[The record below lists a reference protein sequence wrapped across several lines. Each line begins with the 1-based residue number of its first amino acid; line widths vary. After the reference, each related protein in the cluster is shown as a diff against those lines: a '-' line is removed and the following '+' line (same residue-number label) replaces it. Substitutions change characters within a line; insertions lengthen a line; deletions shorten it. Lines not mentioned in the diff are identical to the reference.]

1 MAQKTKSGREVKC
14 GSTAA
19 LRLKGPIFE
28 EPRAGRGAIILG
40 IWRWAQKMAPAQVAA
55 TLGLRPRV
63 ITDVY
68 HSTRLE
74 AVWGEYGFG
83 RSGVA
88 GGRRPYSGD
97 RRGIGGPLKVL

>member
-63 ITDVY
+63 ITDV
-68 HSTRLE
+68 
-74 AVWGEYGFG
+74 
-83 RSGVA
+83 
-88 GGRRPYSGD
+88 
-97 RRGIGGPLKVL
+97 